1 MKKDLQNQQEKQL
14 RHRGM
19 SIDDLMDGG
28 LGSGELGVV
37 ALVLVKLGVYK
48 SMGASVIRQGL
59 NVVHY
64 TLELNQNYVGL
75 RYDTIFS
82 GSTTSNIKFYKDD
95 VKKRF

>member
-1 MKKDLQNQQEKQL
+1 
-14 RHRGM
+14 
-19 SIDDLMDGG
+19 MDGG

-37 ALVLVKLGVYK
+37 VAPAGIGKTWCLQ
-48 SMGASVIRQGL
+48 SMGASAVKQGL

-82 GSTTSNIKFYKDD
+82 GVPTT
-95 VKKRF
+95 